1 MFGAMELLATAG
13 AVAGPLGSYFGQR
26 DANDTNREIASQTNA
41 MNFADAQTNRDFQ
54 ERMSNTA
61 HQREVNDLKA
71 AGLNPILAL
80 HGGASSP
87 SGATGQG
94 TAARV
99 ENELGAMTNVAKEV
113 LDMKQVKAQTDLL
126 QKQAAKTTT
135 EEKVLRRGIPESE
148 MKNDFYDLLRPYV
161 KKAKESMSTNS
172 KSLKQQNQD
181 TKTKYYQNLRRP

>member
-1 MFGAMELLATAG
+1 MFMEALATA
-13 AVAGPLGSYFGQR
+13 ASVAGPLGSFFGQR
-26 DANDTNREIASQTNA
+26 EANETNREIANQTNA
-41 MNFADAQTNRDFQ
+41 MNFEDAQRNRDFQ

-113 LDMKQVKAQTDLL
+113 LDMKQVKAQTQLL
-126 QKQAAKTTT
+126 EKQAAKTTT
-135 EEKVLRRGIPESE
+135 EEKVLRKGIPESE

-161 KKAKESMSTNS
+161 KKAKEAMGSNS
-172 KSLKQQNQD
+172 KSLKQQNQE